1 MTYQAISKKAK
12 MIEQQFKVLKS
23 RLDYITRMKLAD
35 TNEQLKELEHYHKN
49 LGKAL
54 DTIKTF
60 K

>member
-1 MTYQAISKKAK
+1 MKYQAISKKAK

-23 RLDYITRMKLAD
+23 KLDYISRLNCGTDDM
-35 TNEQLKELEHYHKN
+35 LKELESYHNN
-49 LGKAL
+49 LGKSL